1 MVLKKIY
8 QIFLSG
14 LTFLRSARL
23 AIILLI
29 LVFLSSILGA
39 ILPSALGREIIF
51 SSLWFN
57 FLLVLLVVNILF
69 CTLRRVKALRRERR
83 GSAEDAVSSPWTPFV
98 FIRGVNSRSFVL
110 LGSLIFHFSFILLF
124 LGVIYDNL
132 FFFEGGIR
140 LTEGETLSCSDE
152 QNYDWIKKG
161 KFFSPQK
168 LKDLG
173 EIYLHKLYPY
183 YYFKGDYKGVANK
196 IILRT
201 KSNKKEGIIYV
212 NSPLKYKR
220 FEFYR
225 DVDGHSPLFVFRD
238 RWGRVLDGSYVPL
251 HAVKRPD
258 GSFNYTG
265 GFPFPQGNPFFYLWS
280 VYYPATKEEKAKF
293 FLEIK
298 QIPSP
303 NQIEEGRKLFKGKV
317 SLKEMVPVGFFLV
330 SVDEVRYW
338 SKMKVIYRPGVSL
351 IFFSFW
357 LALGGISLTTVA
369 KMVKKVNK
377 QQFKKGGE
385 LGDEE
390 K

>member
-1 MVLKKIY
+1 LGSRNFKF
-8 QIFLSG
+8 FL
-14 LTFLRSARL
+14 FLRSTKFAFV
-23 AIILLI
+23 LLV
-29 LVFLSSILGA
+29 LVLFFSLVGT
-39 ILPSALGREIIF
+39 ILPPALGREIIF

-57 FLLVLLVVNILF
+57 FLLVLLTVNILF

-110 LGSLIFHFSFILLF
+110 LGSIIFHFSFVLLT
-124 LGVIYDNL
+124 LGVSYNQL

-173 EIYLHKLYPY
+173 ELYLHKLYPSY
-183 YYFKGDYKGVANK
+183 YLKGDYKGVANK
-196 IILRT
+196 IVLRT
-201 KSNKKEGIIYV
+201 QNNEKEAIVFV
-212 NSPLKYKR
+212 NNPLKYKR

-225 DVDGHSPLFVFRD
+225 DVDGYSLLFVFRD
-238 RWGRVLDGSYVPL
+238 RWGRVLDGAYAPL
-251 HAVKRPD
+251 NAVRRAD
-258 GSFNYTG
+258 GNFNYVG
-265 GFPFPQGNPFFYLWS
+265 GFPFPPVNPFFSLWS
-280 VYYPATKEEKAKF
+280 VYFPETGVITPNEKAKV

-298 QIPSP
+298 QLGSEIQ
-303 NQIEEGRKLFKGKV
+303 NEVEKELFKGKAG
-317 SLKEMVPVGFFLV
+317 LKEMVPVGFFFI

-338 SKMKVIYRPGVSL
+338 SRMKVIHHPGLFL

-357 LALGGISLTTVA
+357 LAFGGISLSTIA
-369 KMVKKVNK
+369 KMIKKS
-377 QQFKKGGE
+377 Q
-385 LGDEE
+385 
-390 K
+390 